1 MVRLSRGALLPVLV
15 FPLLLL
21 PVVPAA
27 GAGEAPPSPAP
38 GAAEDSPAEAPG
50 VRARRLVEEARS
62 AFLEAEFEK
71 AAAAAGEAISF
82 LEGPAGEALSPS
94 DRQALLAT
102 ALDLLA
108 QARFNV
114 GDEKGMNEAIR
125 RLLAVDPG
133 FQVDVEIAGPKY
145 AKLFEGKRAELVGFL
160 VVDCRP
166 LPCETVIVDGHSRPL
181 GEQGRVAL
189 VAGTHRVAV
198 TRHGFEP
205 ADLGEVD
212 VPAGKET
219 RIETTLHQV
228 ARDVLVV
235 TVPPGADVSLDGTPV
250 GTTVPAG
257 EGETASAP
265 LVLRDVPPGPHVL
278 VVSAPC
284 RRRVEQSLE
293 VVLDEKDPGPLVL
306 PPVQLEE
313 AWGTI
318 EIAWDGP
325 EGLVTL
331 DGAPVRPGETRACP
345 GEHEVSLAVAGRR
358 VFVARVSVRDGE
370 TVTVRPRPRP
380 TLALPAEGAGPFPA
394 LRGDAWNRVE
404 LPASAVAEAGRILAR
419 LLGDGAG
426 DVPTWPRILRRLAP
440 EAAAPLLAA
449 APEADLV
456 AFPLPVQDPVRSLAR
471 LVLVDPRRGI
481 VEAVA
486 WPEND
491 REVPGEI
498 DRALAWRPPARDS
511 WLGLDLADRVRGA
524 PVVAQVAA
532 GSPAEAAG
540 IRAGELLLA
549 VDGRDVPGMKEA
561 ERLLAALPPGR
572 EAELRLLGEEART
585 VKVLPLPVVHADPPA
600 LLGDRLLLPA
610 LATAGVLRV
619 AGGSDERIPAAV
631 AEGLLLAA
639 CGSALE
645 AARVL
650 DRVTVDAVEDPEGD
664 ARGTVLWVL
673 EGLLRRI
680 DRDAYADEIAARL
693 RELPRARLGGRRGP
707 PLALA
712 GVD

>member
-1 MVRLSRGALLPVLV
+1 MVRLSRDVLLPVLAFLV
-15 FPLLLL
+15 PLAGL
-21 PVVPAA
+21 PVARA
-27 GAGEAPPSPAP
+27 GDASPAP
-38 GAAEDSPAEAPG
+38 AAVEGSRAEAAG
-50 VRARRLVEEARS
+50 MRARRLVEEARS
-62 AFLEAEFEK
+62 AFLDAEFEK
-71 AAAAAGEAISF
+71 AAAAAGEAISL
-82 LEGPAGEALSPS
+82 LEGAPGEALPPA
-94 DRQALLAT
+94 DRRGLLAT

-108 QARFNV
+108 QSRFNV
-114 GDEKGMNEAIR
+114 GDENGMNEAIR

-133 FQVDVEIAGPKY
+133 YQVDVEIAGPKY
-145 AKLFEGKRAELVGFL
+145 ARLFEAKRAELVGFL
-160 VVDCRP
+160 VVACRP
-166 LPCETVIVDGHSRPL
+166 LPCETVIVDGRSRPL
-181 GEQGRVAL
+181 GERGRLAL
-189 VAGTHRVAV
+189 VAGNHRVV
-198 TRHGFEP
+198 VERHGFEP
-205 ADLGEVD
+205 ADLGEVE
-212 VPAGKET
+212 VPPGKET
-219 RIETTLHQV
+219 RVETTLRQV

-250 GTTVPAG
+250 GTTVAAG
-257 EGETASAP
+257 DGEATSAP
-265 LVLRDVPPGPHVL
+265 LTVRDVPPGPHVL

-306 PPVQLEE
+306 PPIELEE

-318 EIAWDGP
+318 RISWNGT
-325 EGLVTL
+325 EGLVSL
-331 DGAPVRPGETRACP
+331 DGSPVHPGETRACP

-358 VFVARVSVRDGE
+358 VFVAHVSVRDGE

-380 TLALPAEGAGPFPA
+380 TLAVPTEGAGPFPA
-394 LRGDAWNRVE
+394 LRGDAWNRTE
-404 LPASAVAEAGRILAR
+404 LPASAVAESGRILAGI
-419 LLGDGAG
+419 LGDGSG
-426 DVPTWPRILRRLAP
+426 DVPTWPAIVRRLVP

-456 AFPLPVQDPVRSLAR
+456 AFALPVKDPVRNLSR
-471 LVLVDPRRGI
+471 LVLVDPRRGV

-491 REVPGEI
+491 RRAPGEI

-524 PVVAQVAA
+524 PVVAQVTG

-540 IRAGELLLA
+540 IRGGELLLA
-549 VDGRDVPGMKEA
+549 VGGRDVSGAEEA

-572 EAELRLLGEEART
+572 ETELRLLGEEART
-585 VKVLPLPVVHADPPA
+585 VKVLPLPVVHVDSPA
-600 LLGDRLLLPA
+600 RLRDRLLLPA

-619 AGGSDERIPAAV
+619 AGAPAERIPAAV

-707 PLALA
+707 PLSLA
-712 GVD
+712 GSD